1 MLNFLLGLMGY
12 GFDRANQESQNRFNA
27 REAEKTRFFNSQEAE
42 KQRDWS
48 TAERE
53 ATQDWNFQQWMRE
66 NDYNSPINQ
75 MERMKSAGINP
86 NSAMQQ
92 LSNVAPGSVRSS
104 AGSGAS
110 ASGPMASSAGLISS
124 NLNTMMSNYWQN
136 KMMQSQIGKTD
147 AEAQGQREQNSWIG
161 PKMMS
166 EVMNN
171 KANQMYVQEMT
182 NNVKKLN
189 EKYGLEIDYQK
200 GFNDFSKHQ
209 WDFQKSCFQI
219 EMAFRVQQ
227 YINSVNEGVN
237 IEKQGVLLD
246 EEVKTEKATQGLIGQ
261 QTIGQKKENK
271 KKDIEISVG
280 EVKAM
285 FLMDFGIMVDDNTAG
300 LWATSMKL
308 RAEGKDS
315 EADELERTYFDT
327 FEKFATKVE
336 GRTWEQ
342 GLGKV
347 MQPGAKDI
355 SDFMERFIDWRDSM
369 LNFMPYPLSPK
380 SK

>member
-1 MLNFLLGLMGY
+1 MLDFLLGLMGF
-12 GFDRANQESQNRFNA
+12 GIDSANQARQNRFNA
-27 REAEKTRFFNSQEAE
+27 QEAE

-53 ATQDWNFQQWMRE
+53 ATQDWNLQQWIRE
-66 NDYNSPINQ
+66 NEYNSPINQ
-75 MERMKSAGINP
+75 LERMKSAGINP

-92 LSNVAPGSVRSS
+92 LSNVAPGSVRST
-104 AGSGAS
+104 AGSGA
-110 ASGPMASSAGLISS
+110 MASSAGLISS

-200 GFNDFSKHQ
+200 GFNDFSKEQ

-227 YINSVNEGVN
+227 YINSVNQGVN
-237 IEKQGVLLD
+237 IEREGVLID
-246 EEVKTEKATQGLIGQ
+246 AQVNTEKAKQGLIGQ
-261 QTIGQKKENK
+261 EIIGQAKENK
-271 KKDIEISVG
+271 KKDIEITIG

-285 FLMDFGIMVDDNTAG
+285 FLTDFGIMCDDNTAG
-300 LWATSMKL
+300 LYATSFRL
-308 RAEGKDS
+308 RAEGKNE
-315 EADELERTYFDT
+315 EADKLEKEYFST
-327 FEKFATKVE
+327 FEKFAMKTQ
-336 GRTWEQ
+336 GRTWENAIYDVV
-342 GLGKV
+342 G
-347 MQPGAKDI
+347 PGSKEMGN
-355 SDFMERFIDWRDSM
+355 FMERFFEWRNSM
-369 LNFMPYPLSPK
+369 FYNGMPFPIGNK
-380 SK
+380 K

>member
-1 MLNFLLGLMGY
+1 MLNFLLGLMGF
-12 GFDRANQESQNRFNA
+12 GVDRENQRLQNQFNA
-27 REAEKTRFFNSQEAE
+27 QEAEKARFFNAQEAE

-66 NDYNSPINQ
+66 NDYNNPINQ
-75 MERMKSAGINP
+75 MARMKEAGINP
-86 NSAMQQ
+86 NAAMQQ

-110 ASGPMASSAGLISS
+110 ASGPAASSAGLISS

-147 AEAQGQREQNSWIG
+147 AEAQGQREKNSWIG
-161 PKMMS
+161 PTMMS

-200 GFNDFSKHQ
+200 GFNDFSKEQ

-237 IEKQGVLLD
+237 IEKQGVLID
-246 EEVKTEKATQGLIGQ
+246 EQANTEKAKQGLIGQ
-261 QTIGQKKENK
+261 ETIGQEKDNK
-271 KKDIEISVG
+271 LKDIAISVG

-285 FLMDFGIMVDDNTAG
+285 FLKDFGIMCDDNTAG
-300 LWATSMKL
+300 LYATSYKL
-308 RAEGKDS
+308 RLEGKNE
-315 EADELERTYFDT
+315 EADKLEKEYFRT
-327 FEKFATKVE
+327 FEEFAIKTQ
-336 GRTWEQ
+336 GRTWEHA
-342 GLGKV
+342 LGKV
-347 MQPGAKDI
+347 LQPGASDMG
-355 SDFMERFIDWRDSM
+355 DFMQRFIDWRNSM
-369 LNFMPYPLSPK
+369 MNFMPFPLSPK
-380 SK
+380 K

>member
-12 GFDRANQESQNRFNA
+12 GFDMVNQQRQNEFNA
-27 REAEKTRFFNSQEAE
+27 LEAE

-53 ATQDWNFQQWMRE
+53 ATQDWNLSQWNRE
-66 NDYNSPINQ
+66 NEYNSPVNQ
-75 MERMKSAGINP
+75 MARMKSAGINP

-92 LSNVAPGSVRSS
+92 ISSIAPGSVRS
-104 AGSGAS
+104 APGSGAS
-110 ASGPMASSAGLISS
+110 ASSSGLVSS
-124 NLNTMMSNYWQN
+124 NLNAMMSNYWQN
-136 KMMQSQIGKTD
+136 KLLQSQIGKTD
-147 AEAQGQREQNSWIG
+147 AEAQGQRETNSWIG

-166 EVMNN
+166 EVFKN
-171 KANQMYVQEMT
+171 KADEVYVQEMT

-200 GFNDFSKHQ
+200 GFNDFSKEQ
-209 WDFQKSCFQI
+209 WNFQKSCFQI

-246 EEVKTEKATQGLIGQ
+246 EQIQTEDAQQGLIGQ
-261 QTIGQKKENK
+261 QIIGQEKENK

-285 FLMDFGIMVDDNTAG
+285 FLKDFGIMVDDNTAG
-300 LWATSMKL
+300 VWATSMKL
-308 RAEGKDS
+308 RAEDRDA
-315 EADELERTYFDT
+315 EADELEKSYFST
-327 FEKFATKVE
+327 FEKFASQVE
-336 GRTWEQ
+336 GRTWEHA
-342 GLGKV
+342 LGKV
-347 MQPGAKDI
+347 LQPGATEI
-355 SDFMERFIDWRDSM
+355 GDFMERFIEWRNSM
-369 LNFMPYPLSPK
+369 MNFMPFPLSPK
-380 SK
+380 SN